1 MCRFFNKIIDFC
13 VDKLTISGYNNRFD
27 ICREM
32 VYNTFIGGRC
42 MFSLG
47 DKVVY
52 PMHGAGVIETMESKE
67 ILGEVKNYYV
77 LKMPI
82 GEMKLMIPVDNV
94 NNIGLRNIIDKKSV
108 EKVYSILKQKA
119 ELNDSNWNK
128 RYRDNMIKMKT
139 GDIFEVAQVVRDL
152 TYRDKE
158 KGLSTGEKKM
168 LVSAKQM
175 LISEISLSTD
185 LDSNGIQ
192 EYMDK
197 IINEDALEQ

>member
-1 MCRFFNKIIDFC
+1 MFN
-13 VDKLTISGYNNRFD
+13 
-27 ICREM
+27 
-32 VYNTFIGGRC
+32 
-42 MFSLG
+42 LG

-67 ILGEVKNYYV
+67 ILGEIKNYYV

-94 NNIGLRNIIDKKSV
+94 NKIGLRNIIDENSV
-108 EKVYSILKQKA
+108 EKVYSILRQKA
-119 ELNDSNWNK
+119 EINDSNWNK
-128 RYRDNMIKMKT
+128 RYRDNMTKMKT

-152 TYRDKE
+152 TYRDRE

-175 LISEISLSTD
+175 MVSEIALSTYMD
-185 LDSNGIQ
+185 AKEIQ
-192 EYMDK
+192 EYMEG
-197 IINEDALEQ
+197 ITNEDALEQQ

>member
-1 MCRFFNKIIDFC
+1 MFN
-13 VDKLTISGYNNRFD
+13 
-27 ICREM
+27 
-32 VYNTFIGGRC
+32 
-42 MFSLG
+42 LG

-52 PMHGAGVIETMESKE
+52 PMHGAGVIESMEVKE
-67 ILGEVKNYYV
+67 ILGEVKKYYV

-94 NNIGLRNIIDKKSV
+94 DNIGLRNIIDEETVDSV
-108 EKVYSILKQKA
+108 IGILKQTA
-119 ELNDSNWNK
+119 EISESNWNK
-128 RYRDNMIKMKT
+128 RYRDNMLKMKS

-175 LISEISLSTD
+175 IISEIALSINKD
-185 LDSNGIQ
+185 GQGVEDYLD
-192 EYMDK
+192 EL
-197 IINEDALEQ
+197 IN

>member
-1 MCRFFNKIIDFC
+1 
-13 VDKLTISGYNNRFD
+13 
-27 ICREM
+27 
-32 VYNTFIGGRC
+32 
-42 MFSLG
+42 MFKLG

-52 PMHGAGVIETMESKE
+52 PMHGAGVIETVEQKE
-67 ILGEVKNYYV
+67 VLGVVKSYFI

-94 NNIGLRNIIDKKSV
+94 DNIGLRDIINMEAV
-108 EKVYSILKQKA
+108 ENVYVILKQNA
-119 ELNDSNWNK
+119 EINDSNWNK
-128 RYRDNMIKMKT
+128 RFRDNMIKMKT

-152 TYRDKE
+152 TYRDRE

-175 LISEISLSTD
+175 LVSEIALSTNA
-185 LDSNGIQ
+185 DSKSIQ
-192 EYMDK
+192 EYLDK

>member
-1 MCRFFNKIIDFC
+1 MFN
-13 VDKLTISGYNNRFD
+13 
-27 ICREM
+27 
-32 VYNTFIGGRC
+32 
-42 MFSLG
+42 LG

-52 PMHGAGVIETMESKE
+52 PMHGAGVIETLESKE
-67 ILGEVKNYYV
+67 ILGEVKSYYV

-94 NNIGLRNIIDKKSV
+94 NNIGLRNIIDKSLV
-108 EKVYSILKQKA
+108 EGVYSILKQA
-119 ELNDSNWNK
+119 AVLNDSNWNK
-128 RYRDNMIKMKT
+128 RFRDNMIKMKT

-175 LISEISLSTD
+175 LVSEISLSTET
-185 LDSNGIQ
+185 DSNGIQ
-192 EYMDK
+192 EYLDN
-197 IINEDALEQ
+197 IINEDALNV

>member
-1 MCRFFNKIIDFC
+1 MFN
-13 VDKLTISGYNNRFD
+13 
-27 ICREM
+27 
-32 VYNTFIGGRC
+32 
-42 MFSLG
+42 LG

-52 PMHGAGVIETMESKE
+52 PMHGAGVIETLESKE
-67 ILGEVKNYYV
+67 ILGEVKSYYV

-94 NNIGLRNIIDKKSV
+94 NNIGLRNIIDKSLV
-108 EKVYSILKQKA
+108 EGVYGILRQA
-119 ELNDSNWNK
+119 AVLNDSNWNK
-128 RYRDNMIKMKT
+128 RFRDNMIKMKT

-175 LISEISLSTD
+175 LVSEISLSTD
-185 LDSNGIQ
+185 TDSSGIQ
-192 EYMDK
+192 EYLDN
-197 IINEDALEQ
+197 IINEDALKV

>member
-1 MCRFFNKIIDFC
+1 MFN
-13 VDKLTISGYNNRFD
+13 
-27 ICREM
+27 
-32 VYNTFIGGRC
+32 
-42 MFSLG
+42 LG

-67 ILGEVKNYYV
+67 ILGEIKNYYV

-94 NNIGLRNIIDKKSV
+94 NKIGLRNIIDEKSV
-108 EKVYSILKQKA
+108 EKVYNILRQKA
-119 ELNDSNWNK
+119 EINDSNWNK
-128 RYRDNMIKMKT
+128 RYRDNMTKMKT

-152 TYRDKE
+152 TYRDRE

-175 LISEISLSTD
+175 MVSEISLSTYTD
-185 LDSNGIQ
+185 AKEIQ
-192 EYMDK
+192 EYMEE
-197 IINEDALEQ
+197 ITNEDALEQQ

>member
-1 MCRFFNKIIDFC
+1 
-13 VDKLTISGYNNRFD
+13 
-27 ICREM
+27 
-32 VYNTFIGGRC
+32 

-52 PMHGAGVIETMESKE
+52 PMHGAGVIETVEKKE

-94 NNIGLRNIIDKKSV
+94 NNIGLRRIIDNGLVS
-108 EKVYSILKQKA
+108 KVYEILKQGA
-119 ELNDSNWNK
+119 VLNDSNWNK
-128 RYRDNMIKMKT
+128 RYRDNMLKMKT

-152 TYRDKE
+152 TYRDRE

-175 LISEISLSTD
+175 LVSEIALSTNND
-185 LDSNGIQ
+185 GKNVQNYLDN
-192 EYMDK
+192 
-197 IINEDALEQ
+197 IINENALEQY

>member
-1 MCRFFNKIIDFC
+1 
-13 VDKLTISGYNNRFD
+13 
-27 ICREM
+27 
-32 VYNTFIGGRC
+32 
-42 MFSLG
+42 MFKLG

-52 PMHGAGVIETMESKE
+52 PMHGAGVIETVELKE
-67 ILGEVKNYYV
+67 ILGEIKSYFV

-94 NNIGLRNIIDKKSV
+94 NNIGLRNIIDEDLV
-108 EKVYSILKQKA
+108 EGIYNILKQA
-119 ELNDSNWNK
+119 AVLNDSNWNK

-139 GDIFEVAQVVRDL
+139 GDIIAVAQVVRDL

-175 LISEISLSTD
+175 LVSEISLSTD
-185 LDSNGIQ
+185 SDSNNIQ
-192 EYMDK
+192 EYIEN

>member
-1 MCRFFNKIIDFC
+1 MID
-13 VDKLTISGYNNRFD
+13 LTYASEWCILS
-27 ICREM
+27 I
-32 VYNTFIGGRC
+32 IGGNA
-42 MFSLG
+42 MFNLG

-67 ILGEVKNYYV
+67 ILGEIKNYYV

-94 NNIGLRNIIDKKSV
+94 NNIGLRNIIDKGLV
-108 EKVYSILKQKA
+108 EGVYNILKQA
-119 ELNDSNWNK
+119 AVLNDSNWNK

-139 GDIFEVAQVVRDL
+139 GDIFAVAQVVRDL
-152 TYRDKE
+152 TYRDRE

-175 LISEISLSTD
+175 LVSEISLSTD
-185 LDSNGIQ
+185 LDSKGVQ
-192 EYMDK
+192 EYLEN
-197 IINEDALEQ
+197 IINLDALEQ